1 MFEFK
6 LENSNGNIVD
16 INDGVKYVVLSVSGL
31 NPPSAS
37 IFTSKSP
44 NRKGARYN
52 GSTLNERNIIV
63 TIKILG
69 DVESNRN
76 ALYAWIDTEQYAKIY
91 YRNGV
96 KNVYCEGHVE
106 ECEIDYF
113 SDNEVIDLAII
124 CEDPYWKDLQA
135 ISAELTAL
143 LKQFVFP
150 FAIDSAG
157 IPFSTV
163 LTDVFPSVFYDGAET
178 GIKMSV
184 VFSEETK
191 NFSIFDP
198 HDIKR
203 VFKFKNTFPKESMLE
218 IDTDSSPKTCRLI
231 KSDGSTE
238 NALKYIA
245 GSPTWFTL
253 KKGYN
258 YFDYDSDHGK
268 SGIEITV
275 GFVNRYLGV

>member
-1 MFEFK
+1 MFELK
-6 LENSNGNIVD
+6 LENSNGNTVD
-16 INDGVKYVVLSVSGL
+16 INDGVNYVVLSVSGL

-44 NRKGARYN
+44 NRKGAKYN
-52 GSTLNERNIIV
+52 GSTLNERNIVI

-69 DVESNRN
+69 DVEKNRN

-124 CEDPYWKDLQA
+124 CENPYWRDLQA

-143 LKQFVFP
+143 LKNFVFP
-150 FAIDSAG
+150 FAIGAAG
-157 IPFSTV
+157 VPFST
-163 LTDVFPSVFYDGAET
+163 LSADKFTSVFYDGAET
-178 GIKMSV
+178 GIQIHI
-184 VFSEETK
+184 VFHEETK
-191 NFSIFDP
+191 NFSLFDP
-198 HDIKR
+198 NDPTRI
-203 VFKFKNTFPKESMLE
+203 FKFRNTFPQNSILE
-218 IDTDSSPKTCRLI
+218 IDTDSSPKTCKLI
-231 KSDGSTE
+231 KPDGSTE
-238 NALKYIA
+238 NALKYVA

-258 YFDYDSDHGK
+258 YFQYDSDADGV
-268 SGIEITV
+268 GIDATIS
-275 GFVNRYLGV
+275 FVNRYLGV